1 MNGKQQAIKE
11 CSTEMGKSFG
21 LHPGGEDLTREAAK
35 YAGWKAG
42 DRILDIG
49 CGDGSSMRLL
59 REELGI
65 KPVGCDRSKAMLDRA
80 RELDPTLQLRETDGM
95 SLDFPSLYF
104 DGALLECS
112 FSLMNRH
119 DEMLHELYCVLKP
132 GATFAMTDLYAINPD
147 TDRADEVFYE
157 AKRIL
162 NTPKQE
168 NDCKTA
174 DSIPSPYLLDGVFVI
189 DNLLHA
195 IRDTG
200 FEITL
205 FRDRTK
211 QLQDHYAQLLMD
223 YGSLEAYWKAEL
235 PSGCKPFCRA
245 KPGKNT
251 GYFLL
256 VARKESK

>member
-1 MNGKQQAIKE
+1 ME
-11 CSTEMGKSFG
+11 TSFG
-21 LHPGGEDLTREAAK
+21 FHPGGEDLTREAARA
-35 YAGWKAG
+35 AGWKAG
-42 DRILDIG
+42 DRILDVG
-49 CGDGSSMRLL
+49 CGDGASMRLL
-59 REELGI
+59 RDELGI
-65 KPVGCDRSKAMLDRA
+65 KPVGCDRDKAILARA
-80 RELDPTLQLRETDGM
+80 KELDGSLQLRQTDGL

-119 DEMLHELYCVLKP
+119 DELLHELYCILKP
-132 GATFAMTDLYAINPD
+132 GASIAITDLYCINPD
-147 TDRADEVFYE
+147 ADRAGEIYYE

-162 NTPKQE
+162 NTPRQE

-174 DSIPSPYLLDGVFVI
+174 DSLPSPYLLDGMFVI

-195 IRDTG
+195 IRETG

-211 QLQDHYAQLLMD
+211 QLQDYYAQLLFD
-223 YGSLEAYWKAEL
+223 YGSLDAYWEQVL
-235 PSGCKPFCRA
+235 PKGCQPFCRVA
-245 KPGKNT
+245 PGKNC

-256 VARKESK
+256 TARKETK

>member
-1 MNGKQQAIKE
+1 ME
-11 CSTEMGKSFG
+11 TSFG
-21 LHPGGEDLTREAAK
+21 FHPGGEDLTREAARA
-35 YAGWKAG
+35 AGWKAG
-42 DRILDIG
+42 DRILDVG
-49 CGDGSSMRLL
+49 CGDGASMRLL
-59 REELGI
+59 RDELGV
-65 KPVGCDRSKAMLDRA
+65 KPVGCDRDKAILARA
-80 RELDPTLQLRETDGM
+80 KELDGSLQLRQTDGL

-119 DEMLHELYCVLKP
+119 DELLHELYCILKP
-132 GATFAMTDLYAINPD
+132 GASIAITDLYCINPD
-147 TDRADEVFYE
+147 ADRAGEIYYE

-162 NTPKQE
+162 NTPRQE

-174 DSIPSPYLLDGVFVI
+174 DSLPSPYLLDGMFVI

-195 IRDTG
+195 IRETG

-211 QLQDHYAQLLMD
+211 QLQDYYAQLLFD
-223 YGSLEAYWKAEL
+223 YGSLDAYWEAVL
-235 PSGCKPFCRA
+235 PKGCRPFCRA
-245 KPGKNT
+245 VPGKNC

-256 VARKESK
+256 TAQKETK

>member
-1 MNGKQQAIKE
+1 ME
-11 CSTEMGKSFG
+11 TSFG
-21 LHPGGEDLTREAAK
+21 FHPGGEDLTREAARA
-35 YAGWKAG
+35 AGWKAG
-42 DRILDIG
+42 DRILDVG
-49 CGDGSSMRLL
+49 CGDGASMRLL
-59 REELGI
+59 RDELGV
-65 KPVGCDRSKAMLDRA
+65 KPVGCDRDKAILARA
-80 RELDPTLQLRETDGM
+80 KELDGSLQLRQTDGL

-119 DEMLHELYCVLKP
+119 DELLHELYCILKP
-132 GATFAMTDLYAINPD
+132 GASIAITDLYCINPD
-147 TDRADEVFYE
+147 ADRAGEIYYE

-162 NTPKQE
+162 NTPRQE

-174 DSIPSPYLLDGVFVI
+174 DSLPSPYLLDGMFVI

-195 IRDTG
+195 IRETG

-211 QLQDHYAQLLMD
+211 QLQDYYAQLLFD
-223 YGSLEAYWKAEL
+223 YGSLDAYWEQVL
-235 PSGCKPFCRA
+235 PKGCQPFCRVA
-245 KPGKNT
+245 PGKNC

-256 VARKESK
+256 TARKEMK